1 MFFYLMFLKLTFSK
15 IFGKVIFR
23 KENLKKCTSFEKQKD
38 TRYIRENL
46 YLGIIIFS
54 CLSSTKP
61 CLRFLLNCFAWEM
74 KGFCQSSVGNE
85 VDFRD
90 IMNHF
95 PNILAKNQYFKKLRQ
110 GFVDERA
117 LITTTLISSCHW
129 KILVP
134 FAKEKTCKRIFNTNS
149 ELSQNRKEKQI
160 MSSKTTVNWLFN
172 DIWCYLGC
180 FDWKIGVFQQTVLRR
195 LLYS

>member
-1 MFFYLMFLKLTFSK
+1 MSGKLIS
-15 IFGKVIFR
+15 R
-23 KENLKKCTSFEKQKD
+23 KKYLKKCASFEEQKGAS
-38 TRYIRENL
+38 YIQGNIYFDIAAFR
-46 YLGIIIFS
+46 
-54 CLSSTKP
+54 CLLSTKP
-61 CLRFLLNCFAWEM
+61 CLRFLLICFAWEI